1 MIRVYS
7 AGDREVRMDDFTLPA
22 RRQAFGLVH
31 YLAWIGLSAAAVL
44 VGMVA
49 SYAFIFVAKGVNPGL
64 NEDRLMGWALMAVL
78 GAFIGMAQW
87 LLLRGRLPRAGL
99 WILVTAAGLWAGTTL
114 AFRLTGMRLPILPY
128 QLLLG
133 GAVTGFILALAQLL
147 VLRPTRRG
155 IVIWLLAG
163 ALGWL
168 FLTLV
173 TGESLDRTTD
183 LLALG
188 AVPAAVSG
196 LALAWF
202 WRDLASPRDVE
213 A

>member
-1 MIRVYS
+1 
-7 AGDREVRMDDFTLPA
+7 MDEIMQPA
-22 RRQAFGLVH
+22 RRRPFGLTD
-31 YLAWIGLSAAAVL
+31 YLAWIGLSATAVL

-49 SYAFIFVAKGVNPGL
+49 SYALIFVVKGVNPDL
-64 NEDRLMGWALMAVL
+64 NEDRFMGWGLMAVL
-78 GAFIGMAQW
+78 GAFIGAAQW
-87 LLLRGRLPRAGL
+87 LMLRGRVPRAGW
-99 WILVTAAGLWAGTTL
+99 WIPATAAGLWAGTTL

-133 GAVTGFILALAQLL
+133 GAVTGFILGPVQLA
-147 VLRPTRRG
+147 VLRPGRRG
-155 IVIWLLAG
+155 AVIWLLAS

-168 FLTLV
+168 LLTFV

-196 LALAWF
+196 LTLAWF
-202 WRDLASPRDVE
+202 WGDVASSHTDE
-213 A
+213 Q